1 MTSTK
6 SVKAHMTA
14 HMTSMKAHMTAHMT
28 SVKAHTTAHMTSVK
42 AHMTA
47 HMISTKAHMTA
58 HMTSTKAQYNSTLN
72 TVMCNR
78 NAVQFLSRAVLYCSC
93 MVHYQTMLWL
103 CLHYRL
109 CNIYILCVRIFIS
122 VGTQLQALAWL
133 LIPRLVE
140 DLPIAGN
147 HFRKV
152 NGAHTSEQLH

>member
-58 HMTSTKAQYNSTLN
+58 HMTSTKAQYHSTLN

-78 NAVQFLSRAVLYCSC
+78 NAVQFLSRAVHVWC
-93 MVHYQTMLWL
+93 TI
-103 CLHYRL
+103 RL
-109 CNIYILCVRIFIS
+109 CYGCACTSDSVIYIMCSYLHLCRHTTS
-122 VGTQLQALAWL
+122 GPGMA
-133 LIPRLVE
+133 
-140 DLPIAGN
+140 
-147 HFRKV
+147 
-152 NGAHTSEQLH
+152 AHSKAC